1 MGLVHCLWCVSVSFH
16 VQDKICLGVVLTNS
30 GISTGVVYL
39 LEYCDFNFV
48 IMANVSNSNGE
59 TGKKESRVNF
69 NIGAATEADHVE
81 VSINQGSKTHKKK
94 QHGYHFLPKPFERSN
109 GSLFNPRFDSEIL
122 ENFLIECYFP
132 QARRLFRCIVYYV
145 AIASACWAL
154 FFGLIQFSYR
164 TDHWRYF
171 IGGSVILFIV
181 MVVLLMFTYTVAF
194 KQYYK
199 IVGFFLAVIL
209 VIVVQLPF
217 VFHDPDI
224 SPVGT
229 FCGVVEI
236 LILLYSFLPLNL
248 YFSAGL
254 GALLSAS
261 SEVLTAL
268 RFPQMCAV
276 DYIICKLLLHLI
288 IHLIGIFIYIMS
300 NTRVRSNFSKI
311 GQSVLAQRDLMIEK
325 EIKEK
330 MIHSLMPP
338 VVANSVMAT
347 HPSKD
352 GGSEE
357 DEDGDPEKK
366 KRRKSKHV
374 KGEIIFR
381 KFQMDEMKNVSILY
395 ADIVGFTKMSSNKTA
410 ERLVGLLNDLFGRFD
425 KLCNAA
431 ACEKISTLGDC
442 YYCVSGCP
450 NPCPDHAKCCVEMG
464 LSMVIAIRAFDE
476 DHSEEVSRVLAS
488 LPSRGPF

>member
-1 MGLVHCLWCVSVSFH
+1 MTAKS
-16 VQDKICLGVVLTNS
+16 N
-30 GISTGVVYL
+30 
-39 LEYCDFNFV
+39 
-48 IMANVSNSNGE
+48 NSNGE
-59 TGKKESRVNF
+59 NVKKEARVNF
-69 NIGAATEADHVE
+69 NIGSQTQADHIE
-81 VSINQGSKTHKKK
+81 VNIHDPNKTHKRKK
-94 QHGYHFLPKPFERSN
+94 HGYHFLPKPFERSN

-132 QARRLFRCIVYYV
+132 QAMRLFRCIVYYV

-154 FFGLIQFSYR
+154 FFGLIQINYP

-171 IGGSVILFIV
+171 VGGSVILFII
-181 MVVLLMFTYTVAF
+181 MNGLLLFTYTSMF
-194 KQYYK
+194 KQYSK
-199 IVGFFLAVIL
+199 IVSFLLALIL

-217 VFHDPDI
+217 VFHNPDI

-248 YFSAGL
+248 YFSVGL
-254 GALLSAS
+254 GAFLSVS
-261 SEVLTAL
+261 SEVFTAL
-268 RFPQMCAV
+268 RFPQMCEV
-276 DYIICKLLLHLI
+276 DYIVCKLLLHLI

-311 GQSVLAQRDLMIEK
+311 GQSVLAQEDLMVEK

-352 GGSEE
+352 
-357 DEDGDPEKK
+357 DGDDDDDDDPEKK
-366 KRRKSKHV
+366 KRRKSRHV
-374 KGEIIFR
+374 KGEMIFR

-425 KLCNAA
+425 KLCNASG
-431 ACEKISTLGDC
+431 CEKISTLGDC

-464 LSMVIAIRAFDE
+464 LSMLIAIQAFDE
-476 DHSEEVSRVLAS
+476 DHNEE
-488 LPSRGPF
+488 